1 MSNLLFTRFHPF
13 CFLFWL
19 LIGKVFVLMFDA
31 KQMLPVIPGGDHI
44 DIVKACLFSSPYWP
58 RFKRNILI
66 INMRLLRVDDPIEQ
80 EEQTR
85 YDKMICGIGENRAVD
100 GILMEIEPLEYDD
113 VFTVSPTEK
122 RFVLTVVPK
131 ENMFVVPA
139 EMKPGELDFDSE
151 DPVPDPR
158 IAAIKWLHPE
168 GYSPAH
174 AAKFVVLATTNKSV
188 DEWNDFI
195 GLTNPNHQH
204 APLLSKDTF
213 TDVDDVHGHLASMIR
228 DGVLEKYNSN
238 DVPPHKLILKV
249 GDVCLVMRN
258 LNVSDGITNNTRV
271 VVLHI
276 TNTFIRCQTL
286 GDDPVHVILPRIRF
300 NFRLPYGQSFV
311 MTRLQFPLRRA
322 FALSINKSQ
331 GQTVGGALID
341 ARSGFFAHGQQYVG
355 VSRVTH
361 YRSLGL
367 YLTQNQVWC
376 NTCPSAR
383 PIPMHGKPVLSN
395 IVYPEAIREI
405 RELTREYERS
415 LGLDGALGG
424 LGRDDGDHAGGA
436 ASASSSS
443 SSNRRRRVN
452 SIEDQENH
460 DY

>member
-1 MSNLLFTRFHPF
+1 
-13 CFLFWL
+13 
-19 LIGKVFVLMFDA
+19 MFDA

-44 DIVKACLFSSPYWP
+44 DIVKACLFSSPYWT
-58 RFKRNILI
+58 RFRRNILI

-100 GILMEIEPLEYDD
+100 GILMEIEPLDYGDD
-113 VFTVSPTEK
+113 CPPSATVK
-122 RFVLTVVPK
+122 QFVLTVVPE
-131 ENMFVVPA
+131 ENMFVVRTCTSTTTRA
-139 EMKPGELDFDSE
+139 TGEPDPDYEE
-151 DPVPDPR
+151 DPIPDPR
-158 IAAIKWLHPE
+158 IAAIKWLHPD

-195 GLTNPNHQH
+195 GLTNPSPQH
-204 APLLSKDTF
+204 SPLLSKDTF

-228 DGVLEKYNSN
+228 EGVLEKYNSN

-271 VVLHI
+271 VVLNI
-276 TNTFIRCQTL
+276 TPTLIRCQTL

-300 NFRLPYGQSFV
+300 NFRLPYGKSFV

-331 GQTVGGALID
+331 GQTVGGALMD
-341 ARSGFFAHGQQYVG
+341 VRAGFFAHGQQYVG
-355 VSRVTH
+355 ASRVTH

-367 YLTQNQVWC
+367 FMTEDQVYSDL
-376 NTCPSAR
+376 CPADRST
-383 PIPMHGKPVLSN
+383 PTMHGKPVLCN

-405 RELTREYERS
+405 QELTRDYERS
-415 LGLDGALGG
+415 L
-424 LGRDDGDHAGGA
+424 AGGGFQEYQEGG
-436 ASASSSS
+436 
-443 SSNRRRRVN
+443 RRVLRIG
-452 SIEDQENH
+452 SGGDAERAV
-460 DY
+460 